1 MTKRVLLGIL
11 TPSSNTALEPLTS
24 AIVSEV
30 PGVSA
35 HFARFTV
42 TNISLDRNSLRQFDT
57 GKILDA
63 ARQLAD
69 AHVDVIGWSGT
80 AASWMGFESDE
91 ALCREITEATG
102 VPTTTSVLALNEIL
116 ERTGVKRLGLISPYI
131 ESVQREIIANYKA
144 AGIDIPAERHAGL
157 QVNFEFSEVSESQVL
172 QMAREVAA
180 SGVEALTVMCTNV
193 KAAQL
198 AERVESE
205 LGIPLYDSVSTVV
218 WKALKM
224 AGADPKQIRN
234 WGRLFRELD

>member
-1 MTKRVLLGIL
+1 MKKRVLLGML

-24 AIVSEV
+24 AMVSAI

-42 TNISLDRNSLRQFDT
+42 TQISLDRQSLGQFDI

-69 AHVDVIGWSGT
+69 ARVDVIGWSGT
-80 AASWMGFESDE
+80 AASWLGFETDE
-91 ALCREITEATG
+91 ALCREITAATG
-102 VPTTTSVLALNEIL
+102 IPSTTSVLALNEIL
-116 ERTGVKRLGLISPYI
+116 EKTGVRKLGLVSPYI
-131 ESVQREIIANYKA
+131 ESVQRQIMANYEA
-144 AGIDIPAERHAGL
+144 AGIQVPGERHAGL
-157 QVNFEFSEVSESQVL
+157 QVNFDFSEVSESEVL
-172 QMAREVAA
+172 RMAREVA
-180 SGVEALTVMCTNV
+180 GYGPDALTVMCTNV

-198 AERVESE
+198 AERIESE

-224 AGADPKQIRN
+224 AGVDPAGIQN
-234 WGRLFRELD
+234 WGRLFREVA